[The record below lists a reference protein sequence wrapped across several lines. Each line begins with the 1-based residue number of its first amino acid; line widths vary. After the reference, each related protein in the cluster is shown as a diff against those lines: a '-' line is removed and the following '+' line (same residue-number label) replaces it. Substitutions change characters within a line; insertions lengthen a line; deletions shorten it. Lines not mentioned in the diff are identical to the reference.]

1 MKTAESAQTNKMRE
15 IKIDKVVINI
25 GVGEAGEKLIKAE
38 SVIKL
43 ITNRKPVRTIS
54 RTVNK
59 DLGVR
64 KGMPIGCKVTLRG
77 ESAEKFLKDSFWVK
91 DNRIAG
97 YSFDPEGN
105 FSFGIPDY
113 TDLPNMKYDPKIG
126 IFGMDISVSIKR
138 AGYRVALR
146 KHAKKSI
153 PENHRITH
161 SEGIEF
167 VKTKF
172 GVEVVE

>member
-1 MKTAESAQTNKMRE
+1 MRD
-15 IKIDKVVINI
+15 IIIDKVVINI
-25 GVGEAGEKLIKAE
+25 GVGEAAEKLIKAE
-38 SVIKL
+38 NVITL
-43 ITNRKPVRTIS
+43 ITDRKPVRTIS

-77 ESAEKFLKDSFWVK
+77 EGAEKFLKNAFWVK

-97 YSFDPEGN
+97 YSFDREGN
-105 FSFGIPDY
+105 FSFGVPDY
-113 TDLPNMKYDPKIG
+113 TDLPNMKYDPNIG
-126 IFGMDISVSIKR
+126 IFGMDISVSLR
-138 AGYRVALR
+138 RSGYRIAIR
-146 KHAKKSI
+146 KHARKSI
-153 PENHRITH
+153 PYKHRITH